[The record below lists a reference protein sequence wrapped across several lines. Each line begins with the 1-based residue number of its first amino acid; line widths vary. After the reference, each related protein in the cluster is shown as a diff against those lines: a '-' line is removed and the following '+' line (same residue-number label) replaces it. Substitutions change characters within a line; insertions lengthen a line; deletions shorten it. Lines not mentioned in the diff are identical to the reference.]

1 MLKIN
6 HISRAGTVGI
16 FLWKNLTSLKR
27 LKFHMHVSDDDSN
40 MFCKFYEIWW
50 NLKKCW
56 NFMIFQRAGTV
67 GIFLW
72 NNSTSL
78 NRLKFNMHVSDD
90 DSNMFCKFV
99 ESWWTLKKCWNFMI
113 FLGRALSAFFYEL
126 SQPLWMGSQFTC
138 MFLMMI
144 PICSA
149 SLMKFGDLKKC
160 WKSIIFL
167 GLHCQYFSVKKFNF
181 SEKAQI
187 SHACFWW
194 WFQYVLQVW
203 WNLMNF
209 EKMLKFH
216 DISKGQHCRHFSMKL
231 VNFSEWPQISHAC
244 FWWWFKYVLQVWGN
258 LVNFEKMLKFH
269 DISRAGTVDIFLWN
283 KLTSLNGL
291 KFHMHVSDDD
301 SNKFCKF
308 DEI

>member
-6 HISRAGTVGI
+6 HISRAGTVSI

-40 MFCKFYEIWW
+40 MFCKFDEIWW
-50 NLKKCW
+50 TLKKCW
-56 NFMIFQRAGTV
+56 NFMIFQRASTV
-67 GIFLW
+67 G
-72 NNSTSL
+72 
-78 NRLKFNMHVSDD
+78 
-90 DSNMFCKFV
+90 
-99 ESWWTLKKCWNFMI
+99 
-113 FLGRALSAFFYEL
+113 
-126 SQPLWMGSQFTC
+126 
-138 MFLMMI
+138 
-144 PICSA
+144 
-149 SLMKFGDLKKC
+149 
-160 WKSIIFL
+160 
-167 GLHCQYFSVKKFNF
+167 
-181 SEKAQI
+181 
-187 SHACFWW
+187 
-194 WFQYVLQVW
+194 
-203 WNLMNF
+203 
-209 EKMLKFH
+209 
-216 DISKGQHCRHFSMKL
+216 FSMKL